1 MRGVFLFLVA
11 VGFFASLLTNLP
23 SGSDT
28 KRSDITLD
36 ARHRVPDRMAASK
49 TGNGPQFNSQD
60 GAIEL
65 QRNDD
70 GHFYADV
77 RINGAPIR
85 MLIDTGASGIALSRE
100 DAQMAGLATSIGMT
114 DVVGEGASGEV
125 RGQWVHLDRV
135 ELGPLSASGLDAAIL
150 DGGQPS
156 LLGQSFLRK
165 FGKVQIEDD
174 RMVLRE
180 PWATAAA
187 P

>member
-1 MRGVFLFLVA
+1 MRVVFVFVLA
-11 VGFFASLLTNLP
+11 IGFMASLLTNLP
-23 SGSDT
+23 SRDASSEAS
-28 KRSDITLD
+28 KVLVD
-36 ARHRVPDRMAASK
+36 ARKGRANGPAIARA
-49 TGNGPQFNSQD
+49 TNGPQFNSQD
-60 GAIEL
+60 GSIEL

-125 RGQWVHLDRV
+125 HGQWVRLDRV

-150 DGGQPS
+150 DGGQQS

-174 RMVLRE
+174 RMVMR
-180 PWATAAA
+180 
-187 P
+187 

>member
-1 MRGVFLFLVA
+1 MRAVVVFLFV
-11 VGFFASLLTNLP
+11 VGFLVSLATNLSSSSN
-23 SGSDT
+23 SGLNGTGDGPRLLS
-28 KRSDITLD
+28 D
-36 ARHRVPDRMAASK
+36 ARGDEAARVAELK
-49 TGNGPQFNSQD
+49 TKNDPKFNSQD
-60 GAIEL
+60 GSIEL
-65 QRNDD
+65 SREGD

-100 DAQMAGLATSIGMT
+100 DAQMAGIATSIGMT

-125 RGQWVHLDRV
+125 HGQWVRLDRV

-150 DGGQPS
+150 DGGQQS

-174 RMVLRE
+174 KMVLR
-180 PWATAAA
+180 
-187 P
+187 